1 MSIFSVHT
9 VFALREPL
17 RAILAGWCEEGFAG
31 QLCVLRKTHSLSL
44 PPLRNTLSPSL
55 PPVANFALVPESPP
69 PRSLSEMPFPKG
81 THFGKLTR
89 GLLDTTSQASVQ
101 PGTSHVFRK
110 GPARNNSQVPHAL
123 RQNTACDARS
133 DCHLYLQVSLIV
145 GAFGSC
151 FPASRSLALCA
162 RTTAHAYAHQ
172 NHLHTRMH
180 TRSAMRISKPW
191 PCEATIMF
199 SEALNLINASSSRPV
214 TATDRLYLVPI
225 RAKPAA
231 SGLIPEPE
239 TVYQRDVYYSDS
251 KLDERKV
258 GRWSR
263 GRRRLYVQRC
273 RRRGRNYYFFFL
285 RAFSRS

>member
-1 MSIFSVHT
+1 MVNSVSCQTLTH
-9 VFALREPL
+9 FLFRL
-17 RAILAGWCEEGFAG
+17 LLIL
-31 QLCVLRKTHSLSL
+31 HSC
-44 PPLRNTLSPSL
+44 RR
-55 PPVANFALVPESPP
+55 SPP

-89 GLLDTTSQASVQ
+89 GLLDTTSQTPVR
-101 PGTSHVFRK
+101 PGSSHVFRK

-151 FPASRSLALCA
+151 FPASQSLALCA

-239 TVYQRDVYYSDS
+239 TVYQRNVYYSDS
-251 KLDERKV
+251 KLDEGKV

>member
-89 GLLDTTSQASVQ
+89 GLLDTTSQTSVQ

-110 GPARNNSQVPHAL
+110 GPARNNSQVPHAM
-123 RQNTACDARS
+123 RKKTARYTPT
-133 DCHLYLQVSLIV
+133 DCHLYFCVSLIV
-145 GAFGSC
+145 GACGSC
-151 FPASRSLALCA
+151 SSASRPLAL
-162 RTTAHAYAHQ
+162 RPHTTAHAYAHQ

-191 PCEATIMF
+191 PCEASIMF
-199 SEALNLINASSSRPV
+199 SDALNVINSSSSRPAR
-214 TATDRLYLVPI
+214 ATDGFIWCPFAPSLP
-225 RAKPAA
+225 RAA
-231 SGLIPEPE
+231 
-239 TVYQRDVYYSDS
+239 
-251 KLDERKV
+251 
-258 GRWSR
+258 
-263 GRRRLYVQRC
+263 
-273 RRRGRNYYFFFL
+273 
-285 RAFSRS
+285 